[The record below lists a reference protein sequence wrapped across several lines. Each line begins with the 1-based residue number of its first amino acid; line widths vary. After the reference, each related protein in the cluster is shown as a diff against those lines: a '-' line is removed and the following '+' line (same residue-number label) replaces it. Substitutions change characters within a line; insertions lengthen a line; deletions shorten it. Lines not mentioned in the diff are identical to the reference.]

1 MTIRRSSEE
10 VHDDHADHDAL
21 EHDQRRR
28 VTTIEEEP
36 VARVARRD
44 AELTGEE
51 EVTSSSPG
59 GASIA
64 RRLMGTLALFAGI
77 GIAAVETLLGFR
89 LAFLLSEA
97 NAANGFV
104 DFIYDVTKPLVEPF
118 QGIIANDTLNN
129 GGLFEPATVI
139 AMVVYLLVAAL
150 VIAVILA
157 AASGMGP
164 DRNTV
169 VTSRSSHRDR
179 AVHQDR

>member
-1 MTIRRSSEE
+1 MSIRRSTEE
-10 VHDDHADHDAL
+10 VNDGHADHDGL

-28 VTTIEEEP
+28 VTTVEEE
-36 VARVARRD
+36 RVGSRD

-59 GASIA
+59 RASVA

-77 GIAAVETLLGFR
+77 GIAVVETLLGFR

-139 AMVVYLLVAAL
+139 AMVVYLLAAVL

-169 VTSRSSHRDR
+169 VTSRSRHRDR
-179 AVHQDR
+179 AVQQDH

>member
-10 VHDDHADHDAL
+10 VHDDHADHDGL
-21 EHDQRRR
+21 EHDQRRP
-28 VTTIEEEP
+28 VTTVEEEP

-59 GASIA
+59 GASVV

-77 GIAAVETLLGFR
+77 GIAVVETLLGFR

-118 QGIIANDTLNN
+118 QGIIANDALSN

-139 AMVVYLLVAAL
+139 AMVVYLLAAVL

-169 VTSRSSHRDR
+169 VTSRSRHRDS
-179 AVHQDR
+179 AVHQDH

>member
-1 MTIRRSSEE
+1 MTMRRSTQE
-10 VHDDHADHDAL
+10 VDDDHG
-21 EHDQRRR
+21 RR
-28 VTTIEEEP
+28 VTTVEEEP
-36 VARVARRD
+36 AERVARRD

-51 EVTSSSPG
+51 EVTSSSPA

-77 GIAAVETLLGFR
+77 GIAVVETLLGFR

-139 AMVVYLLVAAL
+139 AMVVYLLAAAL

-169 VTSRSSHRDR
+169 VTSRSRHRDR
-179 AVHQDR
+179 AVHQDH